1 MRPSSLPDQPTQ
13 RKTWKFFRAG
23 TVDQVVLANGNDLEQ
38 LASLD
43 KKLWVALACPTR
55 GLEIDERTLDFVDSD
70 RDGRIR
76 PPEILSAIAWACEVF
91 SNLDDLFQGGDS
103 VPVASIR
110 TDTAVGRDIR
120 DAVTRI
126 VNALGRAGAPAV
138 SLADIA
144 DTEKSFMQRALNGDG
159 IVPADS
165 AVDDETKAAI
175 TDALA
180 AEGSAVDWSGKP
192 GIDQGRLDAFFARVR
207 AYAAWLDQEP
217 SVLTLGPDTSA
228 AALSIA
234 AVRAKID
241 DYFVRCRLAAFEG
254 RVVAALNG
262 TEERIAA
269 FAGRVLALEDTDVA
283 ALPLARVE
291 AGADLPLAAVNPAWT
306 ARVASFVSGAIVPI
320 LGGPRPC
327 CSESDWAV
335 IQDRIAPYEA
345 WLASR
350 PADDAIGK
358 LGRDRIVAL
367 ARGQAYQR
375 VSALVAEDAGFA
387 AESARLEAV
396 EKMIRLRR
404 DFVPLLKN
412 FVNFA
417 DFYGKKRAAFQ
428 AGTLYIDGRSCELC
442 LPVHDVTKHA
452 TLAGLSNA
460 YLAYCECTRKRDA
473 EKRTIVA
480 AVTAGDVDNLMV
492 GRNGVFYDRKGD
504 DWDAAVTKVVENPIS
519 VRQAFWAPYKRFV
532 RLIQEQLAKRSTAA
546 ETDAN
551 KRLGEGATAVVAA
564 AAADEPKLETPEP
577 KKIDVGT
584 VAAIGVAVGGIATF
598 FSSIVATV
606 LGLGMWMPLGIVA
619 LVLAISGPSMLIAW
633 LKLRQRNIGPLLDAN
648 GWAVNAFAR
657 VNVPFGGALTSVAS
671 LPPGAS
677 RALKDPFA
685 EKKRPWGLYVFVLV
699 LVSIGAAWLSGQ
711 VDEYVPD
718 EIKASTVLRW
728 QVAAPAVAPAP
739 HK

>member
-1 MRPSSLPDQPTQ
+1 MRPSSTLPDQPTQ

-55 GLEIDERTLDFVDSD
+55 GLEIDERTLDFVDND

-76 PPEILSAIAWACEVF
+76 PPEILSAIAWAREVF
-91 SNLDDLFQGGDS
+91 SDLDDLFQGGDS

-126 VNALGRAGAPAV
+126 VNALGRTGAASI
-138 SLADIA
+138 SLADVA
-144 DTEKSFMQRALNGDG
+144 DTEKTFTQRALNGDG

-180 AEGSAVDWSGKP
+180 TVGSAVDRSGKP
-192 GIDQGRLDAFFARVR
+192 GIDQGLLDTFFARVQ
-207 AYAAWLDQEP
+207 AYAAWLEQEAA
-217 SVLTLGPDTSA
+217 VLTLGPDTSA

-234 AVRAKID
+234 AVGAKID
-241 DYFVRCRLAAFEG
+241 DYFVRCRLAAFDG
-254 RVVAALNG
+254 RVIAALNG

-269 FAGRVLALEDTDVA
+269 FAGRVLALEDSDVA

-291 AGADLPLAAVNPAWT
+291 AGADLTLSAVNPAWT
-306 ARVASFVSGAIVPI
+306 ARIASFVSAAIVPI
-320 LGGPRPC
+320 LGGPRPS
-327 CSESDWAV
+327 CSERDWAI
-335 IQDRIAPYEA
+335 IQERIAPYEA

-350 PADDAIGK
+350 PADDALDK

-367 ARGQAYQR
+367 ARGHAYER

-387 AESARLEAV
+387 AESGQLEAV

-404 DFVPLLKN
+404 DFVTLLKN

-460 YLAYCECTRKRDA
+460 YLAYCDCTRKRDA

-532 RLIQEQLAKRSTAA
+532 RLIQDQLSKRATAA
-546 ETDAN
+546 EMDAN
-551 KRLGEGATAVVAA
+551 KRLGQDATAVVAA
-564 AAADEPKLETPEP
+564 AADEPKPETVEP
-577 KKIDVGT
+577 KRIDVGT

-657 VNVPFGGALTSVAS
+657 VNVPFGGALTSVAA

-685 EKKRPWGLYVFVLV
+685 EKKRPWGVYVFVLV

-711 VDEYVPD
+711 VDEYLPD
-718 EIKASTVLRW
+718 EMKASTVLHR